1 MLEAPEGSGAPGSSS
16 TSPFGTVALLGLGV
30 MGGSLAKA
38 LRANAPETK
47 IVGWSPALGERDDA
61 LGSGVVDAAPSA
73 WEEAVE
79 EASLVVLAMPL
90 AACVGFLPTLD
101 GVAPERATL
110 MDVASLK
117 APVEQVVEQ
126 LELEARWV
134 GAHPMAG
141 SEGAGFAHS
150 SAELLEGARVW
161 LVAHERA
168 ADRARR
174 VAEFWRMVG
183 ADPAPIGAVEHDRR
197 MALVSHLPQL
207 VANALGVEMARR
219 DVAVDGLGP
228 GGRDMTRLAA
238 SNVGMWLD
246 LFPYASPDLAAGLR
260 GVAATTSELAD
271 ALESGDL
278 DAVGR
283 IMHESVAWRAGA

>member
-1 MLEAPEGSGAPGSSS
+1 MLEAPEGRRTPDAPAC
-16 TSPFGTVALLGLGV
+16 PFDTVALLGLGV
-30 MGGSLAKA
+30 MGGSLARA
-38 LRANAPETK
+38 LRAHAPKTK

-61 LGSGVVDAAPSA
+61 LGSGVLDAAPSA

-90 AACVGFLPTLD
+90 AACVSFLPVLD

-117 APVEQVVEQ
+117 APVEQAVAG
-126 LELEARWV
+126 LGLEARWV

-141 SEGAGFAHS
+141 SEGAGFGRS
-150 SAELLEGARVW
+150 RAELFEGARVW
-161 LVAHERA
+161 LVAHDRA
-168 ADRARR
+168 ADRARE
-174 VAEFWRMVG
+174 VADFWRVVG
-183 ADPAPIGAVEHDRR
+183 AEPAPIGATEHDHM

-219 DVAVDGLGP
+219 AVCVDGLGP

-238 SNVGMWLD
+238 SSVAMWLD
-246 LFPYASPDLAAGLR
+246 LFPHASPDLAAALR
-260 GVAATTSELAD
+260 GVAATTTGLAD
-271 ALESGDL
+271 ALEAGDL
-278 DAVGR
+278 EGVGH
-283 IMHESVAWRAGA
+283 IMQESAAWRAGV